1 MINYDTGEYTNKSTG
16 EHYSVTYMILEYAEG
31 GDLFNYVQTTGRFSE
46 KLARH
51 FFLQILNAIKYSHDK
66 NICHRDL
73 KLENIMLDKDYNI
86 KLIDFGFQ
94 STANGIDGTGFHQ
107 TNLGTKGYMAPE
119 LV

>member
-1 MINYDTGEYTNKSTG
+1 MQEVERNLEQEHEALNQLDHPNIIKMINYDTGEYTNKSTG
-16 EHYSVTYMILEYAEG
+16 EHYSVNYMILEYAEG
-31 GDLFNYVQTTGRFSE
+31 GDLFNYVQSTGRFSE

-86 KLIDFGFQ
+86 KLIDFGF
-94 STANGIDGTGFHQ
+94 
-107 TNLGTKGYMAPE
+107 
-119 LV
+119 